1 MKDSPLSCDF
11 PETDL
16 ENLLDTRVFHTR
28 GARLASPPAKPVVGV
43 SDSSKD
49 MELAVAYICE
59 RFIDIRTAFFPFS
72 KRDACCSKS
81 IYGDRPVTNVVNR

>member
-59 RFIDIRTAFFPFS
+59 RFIDIRTAFSFFEEG
-72 KRDACCSKS
+72 CLL
-81 IYGDRPVTNVVNR
+81 